1 MICQQPHNNIMQRAQ
16 LRYAADDE
24 RWAGRERIEFS
35 KRLSVFSLG

>member
-24 RWAGRERIEFS
+24 RYPYEPDFFGDT
-35 KRLSVFSLG
+35 